1 MRKVSFKEYLLLIEA
16 WFFLALAR
24 AILIVMPFKR
34 IAPLLG
40 KVNNDVPLSPPHEKD
55 VILHQIKISILR
67 GSRFSPWR
75 TKCFEQAIAGKAMLR
90 MRHIR
95 SLLYLGA
102 YKDPAN
108 QLKAHAWLIAG
119 DIVVTGGP
127 KVEQYTVV
135 SWFGS

>member
-1 MRKVSFKEYLLLIEA
+1 MRTVSFKEYLLLIEA

-24 AILIVMPFKR
+24 AILVVMPFKR

-40 KVNNDVPLSPPHEKD
+40 KVMNDESSSHSNEYAA
-55 VILHQIKISILR
+55 ILHKIKVSILR
-67 GSRFSPWR
+67 ASRVSPWR

-102 YKDPAN
+102 YKDQAN
-108 QLKAHAWLIAG
+108 QLKAHAWLIVG

-127 KVEQYTVV
+127 NVEQYTVV

>member
-1 MRKVSFKEYLLLIEA
+1 MRTVTFKEYLLLIEA

-40 KVNNDVPLSPPHEKD
+40 KMNNIELSSQSREYTT
-55 VILHQIKISILR
+55 ILHHIKVGILR
-67 GSRFSPWR
+67 ASRFSPWR

-90 MRHIR
+90 MRHIS

-102 YKDPAN
+102 YKDPVN

-127 KVEQYTVV
+127 NIEQYTVV